1 MAPALHVRCGCRGA
15 GCHGVSCNTER
26 RRRWWR
32 RRWRRQWRC
41 VQTRVESATTA
52 LTPCAGGAGSG
63 GGSGRHGDGEDSSL
77 PPRDSSFWF
86 SVESFVRRNP
96 SRASAAAVA
105 TLGVASFAFSRSEF
119 GVAMKMRKVFE
130 EGGLRGWEKH
140 FRKDQGPN
148 CLPRTELLKDMSELL
163 RPGKLPQY
171 TVIVGAAGTGKSAG
185 HTPPGVFVALTNRTF
200 AGKSTAVRK
209 AIVGLKKPK
218 GVVYFLPP
226 TLLSGFS
233 SALADAL
240 GYRRPVAWADR
251 VVRLFT
257 GETKEQAGMPPTTS
271 EPHATWHALEPCIV
285 KAAELYTS
293 KHGVPPVLVLDGMD
307 LVAKENPEFFVTMQ
321 NFAKKCADTGTLSVM
336 LVFSDGRALPLLQSS
351 SAITRAGVIC
361 EVGDISDEEARSL
374 LRNTYSV
381 KDVDRAAALVD
392 QVAGGRFPL
401 LIKCG
406 LSSKSLDAISRELDI
421 KTRDS
426 LRKVGVRATEPLF
439 CKLLS
444 SSCIDMDTAHEL
456 LPESKVQEL
465 LRLNILLAH
474 PDGTYSFHDRH
485 VTRFMQRAGRT

>member
-1 MAPALHVRCGCRGA
+1 M
-15 GCHGVSCNTER
+15 
-26 RRRWWR
+26 
-32 RRWRRQWRC
+32 
-41 VQTRVESATTA
+41 QTRVESATTA

-105 TLGVASFAFSRSEF
+105 TLGGVASFAFSRSEY

-185 HTPPGVFVALTNRTF
+185 HTPPGVCVALTHRTF

-226 TLLSGFS
+226 TLFSGFS

-240 GYRRPVAWADR
+240 GYHQPVAWADR

-257 GETKEQAGMPPTTS
+257 GEIKEQAGTLPAAS
-271 EPHATWHALEPCIV
+271 EPHATWQALEPCLV
-285 KAAELYTS
+285 RAAELYAS

-307 LVAKENPEFFVTMQ
+307 LVAKEDPAFFVTMQ
-321 NFAKKCADTGTLSVM
+321 NFAKKCADMGTLSVM
-336 LVFSDGRALPLLQSS
+336 LVFSNGRALPLLRSS
-351 SAITRAGVIC
+351 SAFTRAGVIC
-361 EVGDISDEEARSL
+361 EVGDISDEEARSFL
-374 LRNTYSV
+374 SNMYSV
-381 KDVDRAAALVD
+381 KDVDRVAALVD
-392 QVAGGRFPL
+392 QIAGGRFPL

-406 LSSKSLDAISRELDI
+406 LSSNSLDAISRELDI
-421 KTRDS
+421 KTRDN

-444 SSCIDMDTAHEL
+444 SSRIDIDTARET
-456 LPESKVQEL
+456 
-465 LRLNILLAH
+465 NGA
-474 PDGTYSFHDRH
+474 
-485 VTRFMQRAGRT
+485 